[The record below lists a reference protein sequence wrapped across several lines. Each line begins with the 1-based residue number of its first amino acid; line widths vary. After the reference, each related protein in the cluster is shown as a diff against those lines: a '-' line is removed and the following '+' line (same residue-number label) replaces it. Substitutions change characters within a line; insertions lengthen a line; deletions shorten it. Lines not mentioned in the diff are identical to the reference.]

1 MRLTVVI
8 ITTIGVDRENNN
20 GRSELR
26 LVAMVL
32 VFERVPARPPV
43 KAVPRTVVTE
53 GVEVPHLR
61 LVG

>member
-1 MRLTVVI
+1 MHILLS
-8 ITTIGVDRENNN
+8 VDRENKD

-32 VFERVPARPPV
+32 VFERVAPRPPV
-43 KAVPRTVVTE
+43 KAVPRTVDTE